1 MEARVKYF
9 LMDGNRRA
17 LAVIIVIPTHV
28 QLHKFAIYG
37 PRLNHNSIH
46 IRNAST
52 LIHDRFAQEGSLRLS
67 VAVKISA

>member
-37 PRLNHNSIH
+37 PRLNHSSIH

-52 LIHDRFAQEGSLRLS
+52 LIHDRLIAQEGSLRLS
-67 VAVKISA
+67 VAVKI